1 MGLDN
6 LYRVLDA
13 NVNRTS
19 EGLRVLEDLARFCYN
34 DRLLSKRIKELR
46 HSVRKNIA
54 GLVPNLISSRDS
66 VNDVGLKTSMEMD
79 IDRKASL
86 LDLARANFKRVQ
98 EALRTVEE
106 SLKVLNENDL
116 SKFYE
121 SCRFETY
128 SIEKEYFKVLT
139 FENKKGRLNEIIT
152 GLYCI
157 TSEEHSKGRSNI
169 EVVEKM
175 IKAGVKI
182 IQYREKKKSLL
193 EKYNECKK

>member
-98 EALRTVEE
+98 EALRMWRKA
-106 SLKVLNENDL
+106 LK
-116 SKFYE
+116 F
-121 SCRFETY
+121 
-128 SIEKEYFKVLT
+128 
-139 FENKKGRLNEIIT
+139 
-152 GLYCI
+152 
-157 TSEEHSKGRSNI
+157 
-169 EVVEKM
+169 
-175 IKAGVKI
+175 
-182 IQYREKKKSLL
+182 
-193 EKYNECKK
+193 

>member
-1 MGLDN
+1 
-6 LYRVLDA
+6 
-13 NVNRTS
+13 
-19 EGLRVLEDLARFCYN
+19 
-34 DRLLSKRIKELR
+34 
-46 HSVRKNIA
+46 
-54 GLVPNLISSRDS
+54 

-175 IKAGVKI
+175 IKAG
-182 IQYREKKKSLL
+182 
-193 EKYNECKK
+193 